1 MEKFAPFEERIGV
14 VFKDKAILREAFTHR
29 SYINETRERGLD
41 HNERLEFLGDA
52 VVELSVTDFLY
63 KKYPK
68 SNEGELTS
76 YRAALV
82 NAVTLGNLGI
92 DIGMEEYLLM
102 SKGEAKDKGTKA
114 RQIILANAFEA
125 LVGAIYLDRGYEVAD
140 KFLNEHLLGKTEEI
154 VKKELWRD
162 AKSFFQE
169 EAQEYVGVTPSYRV
183 ISEEGPDHDKDFNV
197 GVYLN
202 DELVGTGSGKSKQD
216 AEQNAAADGLKKKG
230 WGGASR

>member
-1 MEKFAPFEERIGV
+1 MKEKFSPFEERIGV
-14 VFKDKAILREAFTHR
+14 TFRDKTILREAFTHR

-52 VVELSVTDFLY
+52 VVELCVTDYLY

-68 SNEGELTS
+68 ANEGDLTS

-102 SKGEAKDKGTKA
+102 SKGEAKDRGTKA
-114 RQIILANAFEA
+114 RQIIIANAFEA
-125 LVGAIYLDRGYEVAD
+125 LVGAIYLDRGYEVTD
-140 KFLNEHLLGKTEEI
+140 KFLNDFLLGKTEEI
-154 VKKELWRD
+154 VNKELWRD

-169 EAQEYVGVTPSYRV
+169 EAQEHVGITPSYRV
-183 ISEEGPDHDKDFNV
+183 ISEVGPDHDKDFNV

-202 DELVGTGSGKSKQD
+202 DELVGEGIGKSKQE

-230 WGGASR
+230 WK

>member
-1 MEKFAPFEERIGV
+1 MEKFAEFENKIGV
-14 VFKDKAILREAFTHR
+14 QFRDRAVLREAFTHR
-29 SYINETRERGLD
+29 SYINETREKGLD

-52 VVELSVTDFLY
+52 VVELAVTDFLY

-92 DIGMEEYLLM
+92 DLGMEEFLLL

-125 LVGAIYLDRGYEVAD
+125 LVGAIYLDLGYDAVD
-140 KFLNEHLLGKTEEI
+140 TFLKAHLLGKTEEI
-154 VKKELWRD
+154 VNKELWRD

-169 EAQEYVGVTPSYRV
+169 EAQEHVGITPSYRV
-183 ISEEGPDHDKDFNV
+183 ISEVGPDHDKDFNV

-202 DELVGTGSGKSKQD
+202 DELIGEGSGKSKQD
-216 AEQNAAADGLKKKG
+216 AEQGAAADGLKKKG
-230 WGGASR
+230 WGK